1 MVCLAE
7 PGPYSE
13 AWWGASTGYVTQ
25 GLGDG
30 CEVASVLEKGLELL
44 WLMRVLA

>member
-1 MVCLAE
+1 MVGLAE

-13 AWWGASTGYVTQ
+13 ACWGASAGYVTQ

-30 CEVASVLEKGLELL
+30 CEVASVLENGSELP
-44 WLMRVLA
+44 WLMRVRV